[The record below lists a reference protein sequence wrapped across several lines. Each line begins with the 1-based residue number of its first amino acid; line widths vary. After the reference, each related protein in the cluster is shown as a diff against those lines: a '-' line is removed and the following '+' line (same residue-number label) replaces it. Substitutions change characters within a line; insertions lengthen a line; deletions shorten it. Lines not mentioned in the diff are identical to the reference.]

1 MKRKLRKSFCPFLS
15 LCFTP
20 FLHFCLTH
28 IPLHV
33 SVSLSVCLTRPFCV
47 WMCETESL
55 FVFLCLSCFVNSLF
69 FSHFHTRIKRRIVQL
84 QLTRR
89 KVKDGIREDFR
100 KQPLTCDAQTQWSQ
114 KPPFWSKH
122 PIYSSKCLGCRWW
135 RDKTREEDDSVVLW
149 LQQWRVSLHGW
160 NHTVGPQHI

>member
-1 MKRKLRKSFCPFLS
+1 
-15 LCFTP
+15 
-20 FLHFCLTH
+20 
-28 IPLHV
+28 
-33 SVSLSVCLTRPFCV
+33 
-47 WMCETESL
+47 MCETESL

-122 PIYSSKCLGCRWW
+122 PIYSSKCLGCRCRWW
-135 RDKTREEDDSVVLW
+135 LWQDQRGRWQCCALTSTVKGESSWLESHSRPAAHLIMATHTLDTASERRDVTW
-149 LQQWRVSLHGW
+149 LNQNAQRNDVTSWL
-160 NHTVGPQHI
+160 NKENTLCK